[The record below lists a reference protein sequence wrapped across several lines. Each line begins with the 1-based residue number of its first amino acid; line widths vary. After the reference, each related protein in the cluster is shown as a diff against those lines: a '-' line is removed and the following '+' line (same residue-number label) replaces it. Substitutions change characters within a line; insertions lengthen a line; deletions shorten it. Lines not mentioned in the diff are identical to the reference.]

1 MNNQNPVNLKNNI
14 LEVNEIMRNKKEV
27 EIKLIETDII
37 EDMSYMFGRVSDD
50 EGKIPVQEVSINWNT
65 ENVKNMSKLFCECNE
80 LTSITNLDKIN
91 TEKVKDLSFMFFG
104 CEKLENIDDNS
115 I

>member
-1 MNNQNPVNLKNNI
+1 
-14 LEVNEIMRNKKEV
+14 
-27 EIKLIETDII
+27 
-37 EDMSYMFGRVSDD
+37 MSYMICKVSD
-50 EGKIPVQEVSINWNT
+50 EEENIPIKEISINWNT
-65 ENVKNMSKLFCECNE
+65 ENVENMSKLFCECNE

-115 I
+115 K